1 MVDLIGNTVAIIKN
15 IIVSGVIIGVW
26 GRGIS
31 NFVFLPPP
39 SVSNTASKL
48 NLVMMMM
55 MSMMIMIMMMTIMMM
70 MSETSMS

>member
-1 MVDLIGNTVAIIKN
+1 MVDLIGNTAAIIKN

-55 MSMMIMIMMMTIMMM
+55 MTMMMMMMMTIMMM
-70 MSETSMS
+70 MSETSLS